1 MEGGDEGIERVE
13 NSKDLQQQSKALDK
27 LTDHVE
33 DRQLDSTRVQEAMAS
48 IYAAKEADLNAMRM
62 RRSCHITTYLKV
74 YKARIFQIVQIDHR
88 IHIGYRHSLNALEQ
102 VSNTPLGR
110 DEVEGLADE
119 GRPRVPDGR
128 QREKELAAV
137 KINAADVDIIAFELE
152 LDKKVAERTLREHK
166 GDAVAAIQYLLR

>member
-62 RRSCHITTYLKV
+62 R
-74 YKARIFQIVQIDHR
+74 
-88 IHIGYRHSLNALEQ
+88 
-102 VSNTPLGR
+102 
-110 DEVEGLADE
+110 
-119 GRPRVPDGR
+119 
-128 QREKELAAV
+128 EKELAAV
-137 KINAADVDIIAFELE
+137 KINAADVDIIAYELE